1 MRQSYTTTE
10 IYIERTQTFK
20 RVLMLTDKNLSLEM
34 MNCDTY
40 MDQVFANTY

>member
-1 MRQSYTTTE
+1 
-10 IYIERTQTFK
+10 
-20 RVLMLTDKNLSLEM
+20 MLTDKNLSLEM